1 MVVVVGGGRCWW
13 SRRVLVGGRWS
24 RGSRWSRV
32 GVRRWWSCGGR
43 GGGEG
48 KREREKNTVVVSTG
62 NCHCNHR
69 PLVVIVVKCVRG
81 GGWWCCWWWWSRV
94 VVVEGRE
101 RRWES
106 GRNRF
111 IWLPSSVPTP
121 SLPRCHPIGRRD
133 DDDGDRVARGEPM
146 GRVPR
151 SGSPRPRTPGATEGA
166 GSARRCDPRSPPRP
180 RPGSRRHVRGKRKG
194 PARYAD
200 EIRGDRRHVRRKL
213 RAGSGH
219 TQMRRKSSSAK
230 TSRPGSG
237 HMQMGGGGRSPA
249 SRPGEAVICK

>member
-1 MVVVVGGGRCWW
+1 MVV
-13 SRRVLVGGRWS
+13 LRWS
-24 RGSRWSRV
+24 RG
-32 GVRRWWSCGGR
+32 GGR
-43 GGGEG
+43 KERERKKHGGGQY
-48 KREREKNTVVVSTG
+48 REL
-62 NCHCNHR
+62 
-69 PLVVIVVKCVRG
+69 PLQPSPPGGDSSKVCAW

-237 HMQMGGGGRSPA
+237 HMQMGGVGGARRHVRGKRSYVNEGGGARA
-249 SRPGEAVICK
+249 SLPEEVVICRLGGGVMQIRGRGYVNACK